1 MSIEFIGN
9 GPRSDLGLQPGM
21 CSVIGKGKMIV
32 LVVQE
37 ITARWRLVIQK

>member
-21 CSVIGKGKMIV
+21 CSVIGKVKMLV

-37 ITARWRLVIQK
+37 MTARWQSVL